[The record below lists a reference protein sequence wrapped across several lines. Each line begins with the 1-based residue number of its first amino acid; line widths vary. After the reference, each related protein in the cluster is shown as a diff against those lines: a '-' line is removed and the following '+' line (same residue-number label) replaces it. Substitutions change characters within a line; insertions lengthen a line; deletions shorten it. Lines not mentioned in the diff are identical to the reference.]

1 MTENAAQP
9 APGSMAVVIRTR
21 DRPER
26 LGLCLEALERA
37 YQRFRFEVWVGDSST
52 SAELRS
58 DVAAACD
65 RYDYVHLRHHEG
77 VGFGP
82 AHNFC
87 ASIAAAE
94 LLVNV
99 DDDVYVQEDAIEKL
113 VDAYRRA
120 TGWRVVAGSV
130 AWGDSWSAPVVMR
143 RIGFGRKARPNEGPS
158 FLVTA
163 LFAYPRA
170 LALACPWIETVPTSD
185 DRMIGAL
192 WRAKGVRML
201 FAPDARA
208 VHDPRHSSYGVQSYG
223 DHIYANLFDAL
234 IANRSL
240 RRACAYEV
248 LGFLAA
254 VRPYLRRPRRV
265 WQFLAAWWRGHRQ
278 LFRDWSTLTATA
290 SAPLPPWAG
299 D

>member
-1 MTENAAQP
+1 
-9 APGSMAVVIRTR
+9 MAVVIRTR

-58 DVAAACD
+58 DVAAACA
-65 RYDYVHLRHHEG
+65 RYDFVHLRNHDT
-77 VGFGP
+77 VGYGR

-87 ASIAAAE
+87 ASIAQAE

-99 DDDVYVQEDAIEKL
+99 DDDVYIQEDAIRQL
-113 VDAYRRA
+113 VDAYRRG

-130 AWGDSWSAPVVMR
+130 AWGNSWSGPVLMR
-143 RIGFGRKARPNEGPS
+143 RIGFGRKARPNEKPS
-158 FLVTA
+158 FLVGA

-170 LALACPWIETVPTSD
+170 LALACPWIETVPSSE
-185 DRMIGAL
+185 DRMMGAL
-192 WRAKGVRML
+192 WRAKGVQML

-208 VHDPRHSSYGVQSYG
+208 VHDPRHSSYGVQRYG

-248 LGFLAA
+248 LGFLAG
-254 VRPYLRRPRRV
+254 VRPYLRRPRCV
-265 WQFLAAWWRGHRQ
+265 WRFLAAWLRGHRQ
-278 LFRDWSTLTATA
+278 LARDWSALTTAA